1 MTQLDIEE
9 RREEGLTV
17 LTVSGPVNS
26 YTYGDFQ
33 EKLGKAL
40 TRGDVVVDL
49 EKVSTLSS
57 AGIGVL
63 MAALDDAE
71 AEGKRLRVLKP
82 SEIVLLALDSTG
94 FAERFPIIKSLKEL

>member
-17 LTVSGPVNS
+17 LSVSGPVNS

-40 TRGDVVVDL
+40 SRGDVVVDL

-63 MAALDDAE
+63 MASLDDAE
-71 AEGKRLRVLKP
+71 AEGKRLRLLKP